1 MEWQVLVGTQG
12 ELSTLSDSTVE
23 GGPGLEDVLSNNDKL
38 GNDSRLVYNGQ
49 FLLLVLPD
57 GVLVVL
63 VGHGGGLG
71 DVQLSTVHVNLLS
84 FVPTW

>member
-1 MEWQVLVGTQG
+1 MGTQG
-12 ELSTLSDSTVE
+12 ELATLSDSTVE

-49 FLLLVLPD
+49 FLLLVLPE

-63 VGHGGGLG
+63 VGHRGGLG
-71 DVQLSTVHVNLLS
+71 GVQILTVHAILLS
-84 FVPTW
+84 FVPTC

>member
-1 MEWQVLVGTQG
+1 MGTQG
-12 ELSTLSDSTVE
+12 QLATLSDSNVE

-38 GNDSRLVYNGQ
+38 GNDSRLVYSGQ
-49 FLLLVLPD
+49 FLLLVLPK

-84 FVPTW
+84 FVPSL